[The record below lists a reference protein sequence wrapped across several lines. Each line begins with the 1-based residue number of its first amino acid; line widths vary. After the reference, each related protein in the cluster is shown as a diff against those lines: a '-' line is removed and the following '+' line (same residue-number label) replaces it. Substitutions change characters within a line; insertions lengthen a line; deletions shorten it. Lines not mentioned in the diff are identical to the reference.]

1 MYNIKN
7 QTKTLPAWLAF
18 LLIILPLFGATTAL
32 LAQERSVMTYNI
44 RYGTANDG
52 EDIWDNRKESLVQE
66 IAFYEPDFL
75 GVQEALHSQMEYLDE
90 KLPQYSYIG
99 VGRDDGKTKGEYS
112 AIFYHTD
119 RVKMLDGSTFW
130 LSETPDKI
138 SKGWDAA
145 LPRIVTYGHFKY
157 KKGKKN
163 KIWYFNTHFD
173 HRGNTARIKSVDLI
187 IKKVHEL
194 ANHKEPVLISGD
206 FNLEPDSKPIQ
217 NMSKAFND
225 TYTHSRVPAFG
236 PSTTFQGFNIEAS
249 GNRRIDYIFT
259 NDNVVVDKTAILS
272 HWIDGHFN
280 SDHFPVLS
288 YFRVQ

>member
-1 MYNIKN
+1 MNYVTN
-7 QTKTLPAWLAF
+7 QIRTRLGFLPVLLTLLVVMGTNTELA
-18 LLIILPLFGATTAL
+18 
-32 LAQERSVMTYNI
+32 AQDRSVMTYNI

-52 EDIWDNRKESLVQE
+52 EDIWDNRKESLVRE

-75 GVQEALHSQMEYLDE
+75 GVQEALHAQMEYLDE
-90 KLPQYSYIG
+90 QLPQYAYIG
-99 VGRDDGKTKGEYS
+99 VGRDDGKTRGEYS
-112 AIFYHTD
+112 AIFYHKD
-119 RVKMLDGSTFW
+119 RVKLLNGSTFW

-157 KKGKKN
+157 KKGKKD

-173 HRGNTARIKSVDLI
+173 HRGTEAREKSVELI

-194 ANHKEPVLISGD
+194 ANSKEPVLISGD
-206 FNLEPDSKPIQ
+206 FNLTPDSKPIQ
-217 NMSKAFND
+217 HMSKTFND

-236 PSTTFQGFNIEAS
+236 PSTTFQGFNINAQ
-249 GNRRIDYIFT
+249 NDKRIDYIFT
-259 NDNVVVDKTAILS
+259 NDNVQVLKTAILS

-288 YFRVQ
+288 YFQVK